1 MIHSNAGFL
10 LLIIFIYGVKYV
22 IYPFTH
28 ENILTRQ
35 TPVGFISR
43 KKYVKYWSIRILLGP
58 HTHVSLHKKMKK
70 SLMENCIFCAVC
82 IS

>member
-1 MIHSNAGFL
+1 M
-10 LLIIFIYGVKYV
+10 KYV